1 MRIFIFKIPDYLI
14 NFDNY
19 LNNEDLKFLN
29 NYPKNIFHR
38 KIYGLLLQKFIIKL
52 NYELATNKI
61 IFKRDEY
68 NKPYFNNEINYNLSY
83 SKDYIII
90 TYSKYQIG
98 IDIEDKKDIKNILKK
113 YGGYNILSNSISTN
127 IRIWTKIESY
137 LKFLG
142 VGLFKI
148 NDIKILNNNEIID
161 INNKNIFY
169 QYDIS
174 DHLPDMI
181 YGTLTT
187 NKKINYTFY
196 NINLNILLNILKN

>member
-1 MRIFIFKIPDYLI
+1 MRIFLFKIPDYLI

-29 NYPKNIFHR
+29 NYPKNIINR

-61 IFKRDEY
+61 ILKRDEY

-113 YGGYNILSNSISTN
+113 YGGCNILTNSVSTN
-127 IRIWTKIESY
+127 IKIWTKIESY

-161 INNKNIFY
+161 INNKNRFY

-187 NKKINYTFY
+187 NRKIKYTFY
-196 NINLNILLNILKN
+196 NINLNILTNILKN

>member
-1 MRIFIFKIPDYLI
+1 MRIFLFKIPDYLI

-29 NYPKNIFHR
+29 NYPKNIINR

-52 NYELATNKI
+52 YYELATNKI
-61 IFKRDEY
+61 ILKRDEY

-113 YGGYNILSNSISTN
+113 YGGCNILTNSVSTN
-127 IRIWTKIESY
+127 IKIWTKIESY

-148 NDIKILNNNEIID
+148 NDIKILNNNEIIN
-161 INNKNIFY
+161 INNKNRFY

-187 NKKINYTFY
+187 NRKIKYTFY
-196 NINLNILLNILKN
+196 NINLNILTNILKN

>member
-1 MRIFIFKIPDYLI
+1 MRIFLFKIPDYLI

-19 LNNEDLKFLN
+19 LNNEDINFLN
-29 NYPKNIFHR
+29 NYPKNIFNR

-52 NYELATNKI
+52 NYDLATNKI
-61 IFKRDEY
+61 ILKRDEY
-68 NKPYFNNEINYNLSY
+68 NKPYFNNEINYNMSY

-113 YGGYNILSNSISTN
+113 YGGRNILTNSVSTN
-127 IRIWTKIESY
+127 IKIWTKIESY

-161 INNKNIFY
+161 INNKNRFY

-187 NKKINYTFY
+187 NRKIKYTFY
-196 NINLNILLNILKN
+196 NINLNILTNILKN